1 MEKLDIYDEYMNFV
15 GSENR
20 DIVHQKGLWH
30 KTVHCWLYDKS
41 GNIYF
46 QIRKDSEKLYTTA
59 SGHVLANE
67 TVKDAFSREVFE
79 EIGAKVDISNATMV
93 EINAWRMDKVKNG
106 VPFIDRA
113 FANVYINEI
122 DENYNNFV
130 FDETEV
136 LGVVKVNAT
145 NCLALLKNEIKNV
158 DGVKITK
165 TNTEKI
171 SLNINDFWVMNGEI
185 ALLKYG
191 KILQSIINIKG

>member
-1 MEKLDIYDEYMNFV
+1 M
-15 GSENR
+15 
-20 DIVHQKGLWH
+20 
-30 KTVHCWLYDKS
+30 
-41 GNIYF
+41 
-46 QIRKDSEKLYTTA
+46 
-59 SGHVLANE
+59 
-67 TVKDAFSREVFE
+67 FE

-171 SLNINDFWVMNGEI
+171 SLNINDFLVMNGEI